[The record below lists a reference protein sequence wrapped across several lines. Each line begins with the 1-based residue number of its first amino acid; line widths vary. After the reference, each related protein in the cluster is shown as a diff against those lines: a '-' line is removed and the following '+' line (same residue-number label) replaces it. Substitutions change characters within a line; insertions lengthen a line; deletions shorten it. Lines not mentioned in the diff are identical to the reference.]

1 MNTIVKIIAIGI
13 GATITM
19 DLYTQFL
26 KVFQIKSLD
35 YRFVGRW
42 IAYFPKGK
50 FTHHKIMDS
59 PPFPNELLLGWM
71 AHYFI
76 GISFAF
82 LLILVTGKEWLTKP
96 TLLPALMIGILTTVA
111 PFFLMQ
117 PAFGFG
123 IAASELP
130 DPNKARIMSI
140 IAHSVY
146 GLGLYGSAVF
156 INSLT
161 SKF

>member
-50 FTHHKIMDS
+50 FTHQKIMDS
-59 PPFPNELLLGWM
+59 PPQPNELLLGWV

-96 TLLPALMIGILTTVA
+96 TLLPALIIGILTTVA

-123 IAASELP
+123 IAASKLP
-130 DPNKARIMSI
+130 DPNMTRMKSI
-140 IAHSVY
+140 ITHSVY
-146 GLGLYGSAVF
+146 GLGLYGSA
-156 INSLT
+156 ILIHALT